1 LEVKRNAIVR
11 YYSLQTIN
19 TTNKAKAMNS
29 QYPGKMALYG
39 IFSDHEKEAGVQI
52 PALLKNH
59 MVEIIER
66 MYRSQP
72 DYKSLYEKEKALREA
87 AEAVVAKNFLGSEE
101 YLPAYNHYQ
110 QLKQQQ

>member
-1 LEVKRNAIVR
+1 
-11 YYSLQTIN
+11 
-19 TTNKAKAMNS
+19 MNS

-59 MVEIIER
+59 MIEIIQR
-66 MYRSQP
+66 MYDSQP

-87 AEAVVAKNFLGSEE
+87 AEAYIDKVQEFGIGHPERAAAWIN
-101 YLPAYNHYQ
+101 YQQ
-110 QLKQQQ
+110 QLKTAHQ

>member
-1 LEVKRNAIVR
+1 
-11 YYSLQTIN
+11 
-19 TTNKAKAMNS
+19 MNS